1 MKVTV
6 YDYKNREVEVELPI
20 DSISDIATVYVRILS
35 GDETG
40 YVVFKNGK
48 SVRFDSCDFRLTGYD
63 DGDYELT
70 DPELIK
76 VWIEYDPKN
85 GERDSCVNSYDRQ
98 YKICDAMRRKN
109 DEVQD

>member
-6 YDYKNREVEVELPI
+6 YDYKNREVEVELPV

-40 YVVFKNGK
+40 YIVFKNGK
-48 SVRFDSCDFRLTGYD
+48 SVRFDSGNFRITGYD
-63 DGDYELT
+63 DGEYELT

-76 VWIEYDPKN
+76 MWVEYDPNN
-85 GERDSCVNSYDRQ
+85 GERDSCIYPYDRQ
-98 YKICDAMRRKN
+98 YKVYEAMWRKN

>member
-6 YDYKNREVEVELPI
+6 YDYKNRAVEVELPV
-20 DSISDIATVYVRILS
+20 DSISDITTVYVHILS

-40 YVVFKNGK
+40 YIVFKNGK
-48 SVRFDSCDFRLTGYD
+48 SVRFDSCNFRLTGFD

-70 DPELIK
+70 DTELIK
-76 VWIEYDPKN
+76 MWVEYDPNN
-85 GERDSCVNSYDRQ
+85 GEKDVCVYSYDRQ
-98 YKICDAMRRKN
+98 DKICDAMRRKK